1 MTGMANGGKVLVNRE
16 RLVSELDESNETGSV
31 ARPARELRTAVCKDH
46 GRTNAPSLRAIAR
59 KEEIAMAKA
68 AADRAQA

>member
-46 GRTNAPSLRAIAR
+46 GRTNAPSLRAIALR
-59 KEEIAMAKA
+59 SPPRFFLSPRE
-68 AADRAQA
+68 AQA